1 MPEMFRLL
9 RELTSSKTPKKVLV
23 REEASNP
30 VTKNINS
37 ISLINM
43 EKDKGIK
50 GNGVAKG
57 NVIGLD
63 KQETLDLIES
73 PDKEKEMEEEID
85 GRSVGSMKEELTG
98 VETKAE
104 ALVET
109 PRSRHIGF
117 YLKHEINKNII
128 EDLVDNHQ
136 YNDSLLAT
144 RLGKIDHE
152 TYKSLP
158 AKSMYNAILKKN
170 LVKKNDIEGNF
181 VIPCSIGGI
190 KYVNALIDQGSDV
203 NVMPMSFYSRLID
216 KEPVGTNV
224 RLSLASHS
232 YIYPLGIAE
241 DVLIDIAGYVYP
253 ADFVILNI
261 KEYRNK
267 PFILGTPFLTTAKT
281 VIRFEK
287 GTITLKSGKNK
298 IDFVKVPAFPSELE
312 KNAEDDLDPITP
324 TNTVSKLI
332 LVWKERIKYHQ
343 EKEMD
348 FNQ

>member
-1 MPEMFRLL
+1 MMAKMFRLL
-9 RELTSSKTPKKVLV
+9 RELTSSRTPKKVLI
-23 REEASNP
+23 REEANNP
-30 VTKNINS
+30 VTKNINA

-43 EKDKGIK
+43 EKEKGIK
-50 GNGVAKG
+50 GDGVAKG
-57 NVIGLD
+57 NVIGLN
-63 KQETLDLIES
+63 KQEALDLIKS
-73 PDKEKEMEEEID
+73 PDKEEEMEEETD
-85 GRSVGSMKEELTG
+85 SRSVGSMKEELTG

-109 PRSRHIGF
+109 PS
-117 YLKHEINKNII
+117 
-128 EDLVDNHQ
+128 
-136 YNDSLLAT
+136 DSLLVT
-144 RLGKIDHE
+144 RLGKMDHE
-152 TYKSLP
+152 TCKSLP
-158 AKSMYNAILKKN
+158 VKFMYNAILKKK
-170 LVKKNDIEGNF
+170 LVKKDDMEGNF

-190 KYVNALIDQGSDV
+190 KYVNALIYQGSDV
-203 NVMPMSFYSRLID
+203 NVMPMSFYSRLTN
-216 KEPVGTNV
+216 KEPVGTDV

-232 YIYPLGIAE
+232 YIYPLGIAGN
-241 DVLIDIAGYVYP
+241 VMINIAGYVYP

-261 KEYRNK
+261 KVDRNK

-298 IDFVKVPAFPSELE
+298 IDFVKVPALLSELE
-312 KNAEDDLDPITP
+312 KNAEDDLDPITL

-332 LVWKERIKYHQ
+332 LEWEERIKHHQ